1 MGPAASQSSGKP
13 VSGILTSLCG
23 GLVLIAGWQ
32 YRHKLAGLIGLLM
45 VLLPWL
51 FDRRL
56 QAILSQVINA

>member
-1 MGPAASQSSGKP
+1 

-51 FDRRL
+51 FDSRL
-56 QAILSQVINA
+56 QAILSQVIKA

>member
-1 MGPAASQSSGKP
+1 